1 MRSLLLGI
9 VLIILVGVGGLVY
22 RNAIE
27 YPTRQIAC
35 PMDAQVCPN
44 GTTVSR
50 TVPSCTFS
58 ACLPPNVSLPDIGIA
73 FALPT
78 GFVAVTDRTTP
89 DAARIAM
96 YQTSTTPLTDVGGTI
111 IIRRYAINTS
121 MGSTS
126 SPQATALATIQQTAI
141 GGASGLPVSVTS
153 FTSTVLGTHRF
164 TVVTIERF
172 VNVAYY
178 LARGSDVLRFDAID
192 RGVDWTNPSLD
203 ITKLPTQTALRKM
216 LTTLQGE

>member
-1 MRSLLLGI
+1 
-9 VLIILVGVGGLVY
+9 
-22 RNAIE
+22 
-27 YPTRQIAC
+27 
-35 PMDAQVCPN
+35 
-44 GTTVSR
+44 
-50 TVPSCTFS
+50 
-58 ACLPPNVSLPDIGIA
+58 
-73 FALPT
+73 
-78 GFVAVTDRTTP
+78 
-89 DAARIAM
+89 
-96 YQTSTTPLTDVGGTI
+96 
-111 IIRRYAINTS
+111 